1 MDIYKL
7 GTRKKV
13 RFNTPQG
20 SINIERLWSL
30 PLSTL
35 DDLAVELETEYEKSG
50 KKSFLAERSEKDVM
64 TKLQF
69 DIVLDVLR
77 TKLAE
82 QKALEERKEIKEH
95 NDKIFKLI
103 AKKQDEAIE
112 GKSVEELQKMLK

>member
-13 RFNTPQG
+13 RFNTSQG